1 MARSRSRWLWLAML
15 PGVLLLTLG
24 VVFLVLWIGFDA
36 SSYQEVLLKEVS
48 GWLGRPVQIE
58 GVEVGFLPPRLRL
71 LGVEVG
77 EASGR
82 SGELLFTARYLDADL
97 NLGALFG
104 SEPAVQRF
112 QVMEPTIYLHRD
124 PSGKWNFASAAERP
138 ASPQGQEPRESSPEL
153 PVRDW
158 YLREGTILIQR
169 FGEDPVRLTSLEA
182 SLTDLSTSAP
192 FPVEVQFRIG
202 EAGSVRANAR
212 LGPLWNGS
220 KGRLA
225 LTARVSLEDVAA
237 EDLEQALGFSA
248 LPASVSSLSGSLELV
263 LLEET
268 SRLQGVFDLQ
278 VAEGQKL
285 APLGDWKLNGSAR
298 LSHLRCRVAEGADP
312 IRIGS
317 LQTSFQPDRIETTLE
332 GVAVGQEEFHLSA
345 ELRNFQAPRLT
356 FRLGGDGVDYAA
368 LRSHLNS
375 PAEHSQSGEQHQY
388 PVALRSLTG
397 RGDLSLVE
405 LERGKLHLGPI
416 HSEVTLEGGM
426 IRFGPIEMVL
436 HDGRATGSLVLKTAR
451 SPLSVDLQAE
461 LDNVD
466 LNQLLSAH
474 TSYHDKVYGRL
485 SGSLRVQAHAS
496 EKGFVRSSRGQ
507 AQVEV
512 TEGRL
517 TGISLNRELALLS
530 EAIGLRIEREDT
542 PIEQMSASVRIAE
555 GWVTT
560 RDLIVQTPDF
570 LLTGTGGFSFEEVIQ
585 LDAMAALLPEAVL
598 QTPKQGVLGLLTG
611 ALPVDEQSR
620 VLLPF
625 KVRGTFSEPRYQ
637 FDVARLARLKLK
649 GGLLRDLFK
658 RPPG

>member
-1 MARSRSRWLWLAML
+1 MGRNFRTPNPTAEVGVYSDTGLSMARSRSRWLWLAML

-48 GWLGRPVQIE
+48 GWLGRPVRIE
-58 GVEVGFLPPRLRL
+58 GVKVGFLPPRLRL

-112 QVMEPTIYLHRD
+112 QVMEPTIYLRRNQ
-124 PSGKWNFASAAERP
+124 SGKWNFASAAERP

-202 EAGSVRANAR
+202 EAGRVRANAR
-212 LGPLWNGS
+212 PGPLWNGS

-312 IRIGS
+312 IRADLLPARSNGDDTGGGGRRPGGVPSQRGAEELPGS
-317 LQTSFQPDRIETTLE
+317 PTHFQSGRGWCRLRGPEIASEFSCRAFPVGRTAPVSSGSPQPD
-332 GVAVGQEEFHLSA
+332 GK
-345 ELRNFQAPRLT
+345 
-356 FRLGGDGVDYAA
+356 
-368 LRSHLNS
+368 
-375 PAEHSQSGEQHQY
+375 
-388 PVALRSLTG
+388 G
-397 RGDLSLVE
+397 R
-405 LERGKLHLGPI
+405 
-416 HSEVTLEGGM
+416 
-426 IRFGPIEMVL
+426 
-436 HDGRATGSLVLKTAR
+436 
-451 SPLSVDLQAE
+451 
-461 LDNVD
+461 
-466 LNQLLSAH
+466 
-474 TSYHDKVYGRL
+474 
-485 SGSLRVQAHAS
+485 
-496 EKGFVRSSRGQ
+496 
-507 AQVEV
+507 
-512 TEGRL
+512 
-517 TGISLNRELALLS
+517 
-530 EAIGLRIEREDT
+530 
-542 PIEQMSASVRIAE
+542 
-555 GWVTT
+555 
-560 RDLIVQTPDF
+560 
-570 LLTGTGGFSFEEVIQ
+570 FE
-585 LDAMAALLPEAVL
+585 
-598 QTPKQGVLGLLTG
+598 
-611 ALPVDEQSR
+611 
-620 VLLPF
+620 
-625 KVRGTFSEPRYQ
+625 
-637 FDVARLARLKLK
+637 
-649 GGLLRDLFK
+649 
-658 RPPG
+658 PG